1 MIETL
6 LSPAGIVIADIGAAF
21 LVSTRDESQCGP
33 LAGPATLLTYDL
45 LQSDFAEGL
54 RLGWALLAVLKS
66 SGRFAE
72 SVEVLAAMDKAAR
85 ARNDEMALYK
95 IEWEQSWTSDDSDAW
110 SVRILPTASEEVA
123 QLSLFE

>member
-1 MIETL
+1 MT
-6 LSPAGIVIADIGAAF
+6 
-21 LVSTRDESQCGP
+21 CN
-33 LAGPATLLTYDL
+33 L

-66 SGRFAE
+66 AGRFAE
-72 SVEVLAAMDKAAR
+72 SVEVLAAMEKAAR
-85 ARNDEMALYK
+85 ARHDDMALYK

-123 QLSLFE
+123 QLNLFE